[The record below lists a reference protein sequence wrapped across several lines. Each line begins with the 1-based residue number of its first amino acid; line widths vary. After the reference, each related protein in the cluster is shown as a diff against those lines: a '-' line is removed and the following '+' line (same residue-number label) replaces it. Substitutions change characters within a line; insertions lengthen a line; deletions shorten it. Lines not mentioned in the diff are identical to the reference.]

1 MIKLICF
8 YLIFVGNRKIENET
22 LFLRIITFN
31 YGLILFFFKRTAM
44 EKLLNENFI
53 REITPLSDKD
63 CFYIADRHK
72 KEFTYPMHCHREFE
86 LNFVEHAPGVRRVVG
101 DSAEVIGDYDLVL
114 ITSPDLEHVWEQN
127 TCTSEN
133 IREITIQFVPSF
145 MSGLVETNQ
154 FDMIRKMLD
163 KAQYG
168 LCFPMDAMMKVYS
181 LIDKLPEMKGFYAVV
196 HFLTLLYE
204 LSLFTDQ
211 ARTLSSSS
219 FAKIE
224 VHSDSRRVQRVQDYI
239 GKHYQEEIKLKQLA
253 DMVGMTEVSF
263 SRFFKLRTGKNLSD
277 YIIDLRLVYAT
288 RLLVDSTMPSAQMT
302 AAILNEMRRDAMEL
316 SPLSKARML
325 SLRLSWNEV
334 ARMYYKYIG
343 VLGTPCAAYR
353 FEAVWHGRT
362 VRTVVREPVQSV
374 RLECTVHNPILTD
387 GPTWD
392 CAAVSLRAIDQN
404 GSLLPYCGE
413 AVQLSVDG
421 PLKIIGPSVVP
432 LRGGMAGTYL
442 ATTGEAGRAVL
453 HCRMEGA
460 LDTDAVV
467 TIRCREA

>member
-31 YGLILFFFKRTAM
+31 YGLILSLFKRTAM

-86 LNFVEHAPGVRRVVG
+86 LNFVEHAPGVG

-277 YIIDLRLVYAT
+277 YIIDLRLGYAT
-288 RLLVDSTMPSAQMT
+288 RLLVDSTMAVAEICYECGFNNLSNFNRIFKKKKGCSPK
-302 AAILNEMRRDAMEL
+302 EFRD
-316 SPLSKARML
+316 
-325 SLRLSWNEV
+325 N
-334 ARMYYKYIG
+334 
-343 VLGTPCAAYR
+343 YR
-353 FEAVWHGRT
+353 KKRT
-362 VRTVVREPVQSV
+362 
-374 RLECTVHNPILTD
+374 
-387 GPTWD
+387 
-392 CAAVSLRAIDQN
+392 
-404 GSLLPYCGE
+404 
-413 AVQLSVDG
+413 
-421 PLKIIGPSVVP
+421 II
-432 LRGGMAGTYL
+432 
-442 ATTGEAGRAVL
+442 
-453 HCRMEGA
+453 
-460 LDTDAVV
+460 
-467 TIRCREA
+467 

>member
-31 YGLILFFFKRTAM
+31 YGLILFLFKRTAM

-145 MSGLVETNQ
+145 MNGLVETNQ

-263 SRFFKLRTGKNLSD
+263 SRFFKLRTGFFKLRTGKNLSD
-277 YIIDLRLVYAT
+277 YIIDLRLGYAT
-288 RLLVDSTMPSAQMT
+288 RLLVDSTMAVAEICYECGFNNLSNFNRIFKKKKGCSPK
-302 AAILNEMRRDAMEL
+302 EFRD
-316 SPLSKARML
+316 
-325 SLRLSWNEV
+325 N
-334 ARMYYKYIG
+334 
-343 VLGTPCAAYR
+343 YR
-353 FEAVWHGRT
+353 KKRT
-362 VRTVVREPVQSV
+362 
-374 RLECTVHNPILTD
+374 
-387 GPTWD
+387 
-392 CAAVSLRAIDQN
+392 
-404 GSLLPYCGE
+404 
-413 AVQLSVDG
+413 
-421 PLKIIGPSVVP
+421 II
-432 LRGGMAGTYL
+432 
-442 ATTGEAGRAVL
+442 
-453 HCRMEGA
+453 
-460 LDTDAVV
+460 
-467 TIRCREA
+467 

>member
-31 YGLILFFFKRTAM
+31 YGLILFLFKRTAM

-145 MSGLVETNQ
+145 MNGLVETNQ

-239 GKHYQEEIKLKQLA
+239 GKHYQE
-253 DMVGMTEVSF
+253 V
-263 SRFFKLRTGKNLSD
+263 
-277 YIIDLRLVYAT
+277 
-288 RLLVDSTMPSAQMT
+288 
-302 AAILNEMRRDAMEL
+302 
-316 SPLSKARML
+316 
-325 SLRLSWNEV
+325 
-334 ARMYYKYIG
+334 
-343 VLGTPCAAYR
+343 AYR
-353 FEAVWHGRT
+353 
-362 VRTVVREPVQSV
+362 
-374 RLECTVHNPILTD
+374 
-387 GPTWD
+387 
-392 CAAVSLRAIDQN
+392 
-404 GSLLPYCGE
+404 
-413 AVQLSVDG
+413 
-421 PLKIIGPSVVP
+421 
-432 LRGGMAGTYL
+432 
-442 ATTGEAGRAVL
+442 
-453 HCRMEGA
+453 
-460 LDTDAVV
+460 
-467 TIRCREA
+467 

>member
-8 YLIFVGNRKIENET
+8 YLIFVENRKIENET

-31 YGLILFFFKRTAM
+31 YGLILFLFKRTAM

-145 MSGLVETNQ
+145 MNGLVETNQ

-253 DMVGMTEVSF
+253 DMVGMT
-263 SRFFKLRTGKNLSD
+263 KYLS
-277 YIIDLRLVYAT
+277 
-288 RLLVDSTMPSAQMT
+288 
-302 AAILNEMRRDAMEL
+302 
-316 SPLSKARML
+316 
-325 SLRLSWNEV
+325 
-334 ARMYYKYIG
+334 
-343 VLGTPCAAYR
+343 
-353 FEAVWHGRT
+353 
-362 VRTVVREPVQSV
+362 
-374 RLECTVHNPILTD
+374 
-387 GPTWD
+387 
-392 CAAVSLRAIDQN
+392 AVSLSCVQVRICQIT
-404 GSLLPYCGE
+404 LLICGW
-413 AVQLSVDG
+413 AMPRVCLLIQ
-421 PLKIIGPSVVP
+421 
-432 LRGGMAGTYL
+432 RWQ
-442 ATTGEAGRAVL
+442 
-453 HCRMEGA
+453 
-460 LDTDAVV
+460 
-467 TIRCREA
+467 